1 MWEWT
6 VAPVR
11 GRIAQVCVPVSDA
24 LGPTSSSLRTPESVA
39 VLRAVL
45 APRWED
51 RLVIQTAASF
61 SADGRRR
68 KEGKQVVGG
77 WKERRRDNKGRA
89 SKGGRGAGWARMGR
103 QREGGTWEGFIHSDF
118 IFGEPSRLLGAQCM
132 TTSPRTHQGS
142 QGSCKEDA
150 HVTGIEAVWCSTF
163 GLGCGGRRKGVI
175 WTHGGLPRGGG
186 F

>member
-61 SADGRRR
+61 SVDSLQMPPEPGWKAKEGREAGGGWVEGKEEGQQGQSKQRWKRGRMGEDGQAEGRRDMGR
-68 KEGKQVVGG
+68 FHSFRLHIWGTIQTLRCPVHDHKPPYSSGLSGVLQ
-77 WKERRRDNKGRA
+77 RRRTCDR
-89 SKGGRGAGWARMGR
+89 
-103 QREGGTWEGFIHSDF
+103 D
-118 IFGEPSRLLGAQCM
+118 
-132 TTSPRTHQGS
+132 
-142 QGSCKEDA
+142 
-150 HVTGIEAVWCSTF
+150 
-163 GLGCGGRRKGVI
+163 
-175 WTHGGLPRGGG
+175 
-186 F
+186 